1 MLDVM
6 PSTSLSEPAAG
17 QVRFVIDNEN
27 PGGWSGNSSQAIMF
41 SLAAAFVLSYSETE
55 VSFYFEIISADAYI
69 WSNTELRF
77 VANMSLETLLS
88 LPLEQQIGQFFYV
101 GLPGPELNADTRA
114 LIREV
119 QPGGVIIFGRN
130 VASGRQLRE
139 LLDGV
144 RELVPTNPLLGVD
157 QEGGLVDR
165 LRKIFTPMPSA
176 RTIREHG
183 DLAGSRALGRITG
196 EALRLLGFNM
206 NFAPVMSIMTDERD
220 LLSNGLYSRSFGRSP
235 GEVLGYTTVYLRG
248 LQETGIVACLKH
260 FPGIGAGEVDS
271 HEQMPMV
278 SLTHDDLMA
287 QDLAPYIELFQRKD
301 DRVRCVMVSHGGFP
315 NIDILKGVTGGLLE
329 PASLSHNIVTTL
341 LCKELGYQHL
351 VLTDDLEMGA
361 ISKHCDIEAA
371 AVRAFLAGNDMMLI
385 CAHAEMIRRG
395 YESLLRVAQDNRLP
409 KDRLRGSL
417 KRIAALKSITKSPPA
432 FDPEKFDELAEE
444 TTTLNA
450 KLNY

>member
-1 MLDVM
+1 V
-6 PSTSLSEPAAG
+6 SSL
-17 QVRFVIDNEN
+17 
-27 PGGWSGNSSQAIMF
+27 
-41 SLAAAFVLSYSETE
+41 
-55 VSFYFEIISADAYI
+55 
-69 WSNTELRF
+69 LRF
-77 VANMSLETLLS
+77 NMLLESLLS
-88 LPLEQQIGQFFYV
+88 LPLDQQVGQFFYI
-101 GLPGPELNADTRA
+101 GLSGTEIDGDTRA
-114 LIREV
+114 LIQEV

-130 VASGRQLRE
+130 VRSPQQLRE

-176 RTIREHG
+176 RTIRQHG

-271 HEQMPMV
+271 HERMPMV
-278 SLTHDDLMA
+278 SLSHDDLMA
-287 QDLAPYIELFQRKD
+287 QDLAPYIELFQRRD

-315 NIDILKGVTGGLLE
+315 NIDISKGVTGGLLE
-329 PASLSHNIVTTL
+329 PASLSHNIVTNL
-341 LCKELGYQHL
+341 LRLELGYQHL
-351 VLTDDLEMGA
+351 VVTDDLEMGA
-361 ISKHCDIEAA
+361 IANHCEIEAA
-371 AVRAFLAGNDMMLI
+371 VVRAFLAGNDMMLI
-385 CAHAEMIRRG
+385 CAHPDIIRRG
-395 YESLLRVAQDNRLP
+395 YHSLLGVARDDRLP
-409 KDRLRGSL
+409 KERVRASL
-417 KRIAALKSITKSPPA
+417 KRIAALKSITKQPPP
-432 FDPEKFDELAEE
+432 FDSEKFNSLAEE
-444 TTTLNA
+444 TTELNA
-450 KLNY
+450 KLNYKYGGTIA